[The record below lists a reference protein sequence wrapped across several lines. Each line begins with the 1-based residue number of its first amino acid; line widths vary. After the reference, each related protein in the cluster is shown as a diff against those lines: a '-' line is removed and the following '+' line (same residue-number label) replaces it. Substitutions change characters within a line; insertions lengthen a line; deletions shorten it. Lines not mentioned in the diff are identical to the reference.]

1 MLNFLKAVDIILL
14 CRRKLNEKSQ
24 TGLVDLEAANDNDRQ
39 KPQDIDPIQVSTLW
53 YHGVSSYYL
62 FFCKNAIFCVWNR

>member
-14 CRRKLNEKSQ
+14 CRQKLNEKSQ

-53 YHGVSSYYL
+53 YYGICSYYHFL
-62 FFCKNAIFCVWNR
+62 L